1 MTNREELEEA
11 SGELFSL
18 IASGAIQV
26 EVSDAQKFPLSEAKR
41 AHETLES
48 RVTQG
53 SSLLIP
59 GK

>member
-1 MTNREELEEA
+1 M
-11 SGELFSL
+11 
-18 IASGAIQV
+18 IASGAIKV
-26 EVSDAQKFPLSEAKR
+26 DVSDAQKFPLSEAKR

-59 GK
+59 